1 MATQGRN
8 PPGVY
13 LLSAT
18 EMWERFSY
26 YALAGLLALFLSAP
40 IADGGF
46 GWRPEQAVQL
56 FGLVSGLAFATPA
69 IGGWLVSRWIG
80 EQTAILA
87 GGIAIAFGQIA
98 LAFVAARGPGADGSI
113 PLFWTALAAIVGGTA
128 LLKPAVSAAVGLL
141 YAPRDARRGSGYAIF
156 MTGVWA
162 GSFLSN
168 LIAGSIGEWFGWH
181 WGFLT
186 AGAGMAF
193 GTLLFVGFRGR
204 WLVELRPPAATN
216 AEPAQAKPPLTR
228 DQRTALGGL
237 ALISLFTVAYAT
249 LFYQKGGFLNLLVKG
264 DVDRMIGAFTVPAT
278 WFLSIST
285 GVFILATPVFAA
297 LWNHRIARG
306 GTAPDVCISLVI
318 GLALLAGGYAMFAA
332 GYAFSDGAAVPMLWF
347 VAGYI
352 FFGLADIFI
361 WPPQIAL
368 ASTLAPPHLAS
379 FVIGLWYVS
388 IGVGSYASGLVGASL
403 VGSPPLYALVGL
415 GATIGIFSLAALAA
429 RPALL
434 SRINQGSDRP

>member
-1 MATQGRN
+1 MAIGRN

-40 IADGGF
+40 VADGGF
-46 GWRPEQAVQL
+46 GWRAEQSVQL
-56 FGLVSGLAFATPA
+56 FGLVSGLAFAGPA
-69 IGGWLVSRWIG
+69 VGGWLVSRWIG
-80 EQTAILA
+80 EQSAILA
-87 GGIAIAFGQIA
+87 GGMAIALGQVG
-98 LAFVAARGPGADGSI
+98 LAVAAANGPAAHGTTL
-113 PLFWTALAAIVGGTA
+113 LFWGSLAAIICGTA

-141 YAPRDARRGSGYAIF
+141 YAPGDARRGSGYAIF

-168 LIAGSIGEWFGWH
+168 LVAGSIGEWLGWH

-186 AGAGMAF
+186 AGVGMAF

-204 WLVELRPPAATN
+204 WLTELRTPSASDPEEAA
-216 AEPAQAKPPLTR
+216 PKPPLTL

-249 LFYQKGGFLNLLVKG
+249 LFYQKGGFLNLLVQKS
-264 DVDRMIGAFTVPAT
+264 VDRDVAGFTIPAT

-285 GVFILATPVFAA
+285 GVFILATPLFAA
-297 LWNHRIARG
+297 FWNRRIAQG
-306 GTAPDVCISLVI
+306 GKAPDVCFSLVI
-318 GLALLAGGYAMFAA
+318 GLALLSAGYAMFAGGFA
-332 GYAFSDGAAVPMLWF
+332 LSGSAAVPIMWF

-352 FFGLADIFI
+352 LFGLADIFI

-368 ASTLAPPHLAS
+368 ASALAPPHLAS

-403 VGSPPLYALVGL
+403 IGTDPLVALAGL
-415 GATIGIFSLAALAA
+415 GAIIGIFSLAACAA
-429 RPALL
+429 RPTLL
-434 SRINQGSDRP
+434 SRINRGSERP